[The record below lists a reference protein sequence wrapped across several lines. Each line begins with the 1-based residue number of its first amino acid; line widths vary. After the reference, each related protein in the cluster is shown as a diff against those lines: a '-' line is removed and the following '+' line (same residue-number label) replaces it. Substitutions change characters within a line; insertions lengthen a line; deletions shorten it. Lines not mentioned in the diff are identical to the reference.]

1 MRSSL
6 STTINPTEVIPRKR
20 FPLWQGLAAALLMLI
35 MHSTAFAHSAM
46 SSSVPAN
53 GQTVSSPEM
62 LMLHFNGNVRLVRLT
77 VTGDSGVVDVGFVP
91 DAAASM
97 MFHVAMPPMVAG
109 AYRVNWT
116 VIGEDG
122 HSVSEDFRFTVD
134 PNAPAAV
141 MTEHGA
147 GGGDHVH

>member
-1 MRSSL
+1 M
-6 STTINPTEVIPRKR
+6 KR
-20 FPLWQGLAAALLMLI
+20 FTLLQGLAAALLMLV
-35 MHSTAFAHSAM
+35 MHSAAFAHSAM
-46 SSSVPAN
+46 SSSVPGN
-53 GQTVSSPEM
+53 GQTVSTPEM
-62 LMLHFNGNVRLVRLT
+62 LMMHFNGNVRLVRLT
-77 VTGDSGVVDVGFVP
+77 VTSDSGVVDVGFVP
-91 DAAASM
+91 VAEASM
-97 MFHVAMPPMVAG
+97 MFHVAMPPLIAG

>member
-1 MRSSL
+1 M
-6 STTINPTEVIPRKR
+6 KR
-20 FPLWQGLAAALLMLI
+20 LTLLQGLAAALLMLV
-35 MHSTAFAHSAM
+35 MHSAAFAHSAM
-46 SSSVPAN
+46 SSSVPEN
-53 GQTVSSPEM
+53 GQTVATPEM

-77 VTGDSGVVDVGFVP
+77 VTGDNGVVETGFVP
-91 DAAASM
+91 DAAANM
-97 MFHVAMPPMVAG
+97 MFHVAMPPLVAG

-141 MTEHGA
+141 MSEHGH